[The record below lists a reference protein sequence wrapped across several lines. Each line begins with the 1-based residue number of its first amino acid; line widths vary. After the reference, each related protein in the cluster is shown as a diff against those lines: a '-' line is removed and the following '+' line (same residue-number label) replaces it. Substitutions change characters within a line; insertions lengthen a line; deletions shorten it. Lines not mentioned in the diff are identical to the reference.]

1 MLKSI
6 IPLFVALLAL
16 AGCNDASTPKEGDKY
31 SVVTTATENT
41 ADVVEVFSLAC
52 GHCRNMETMLPEIKK
67 AAEVEID
74 KVHVTFNQSA
84 QVAAYIFYTAA
95 IQTDGSPDTELM
107 EALFAY
113 VQEKGDNVTE
123 EERKSQLTEIF
134 KKHNMASPY
143 ELTDEQH
150 ELIYKKLSEAETL
163 VNNAQIASV
172 PAFLVKGKYLV
183 KTEAHESLEDMANT
197 IRYLSKLESK

>member
-6 IPLFVALLAL
+6 IPLFIALLAL
-16 AGCNDASTPKEGDKY
+16 TGCNDASTPKEGDKY
-31 SVVTTATENT
+31 KVVTETAIETSP
-41 ADVVEVFSLAC
+41 VVEVFSLAC
-52 GHCRNMETMLPEIKK
+52 GHCRNMEMMLPEIKK
-67 AAEVEID
+67 MAGVEID

-95 IQTDGSPDTELM
+95 IQTEGMPAPELM

-113 VQEKGDNVTE
+113 VQDTDDNATE

-134 KKHNMASPY
+134 KTYNLASPY
-143 ELTDEQH
+143 ELTEEQH
-150 ELIYKKLSEAETL
+150 KQVYQKLSDAEQL
-163 VNNAQIASV
+163 VANAQIASV

-183 KTEAHESLEDMANT
+183 ESSAHESLEDMANT
-197 IRYLSKLESK
+197 IRYLSALEN